1 MLLYTLY
8 QNAYREISYLD
19 KPINEK
25 FYINIT
31 NKCPCSCTFCLRQ
44 TKEMLENNSLWLKE
58 DPTANQIIEELKTYD
73 LSLVPEI
80 IFCGFGEPLEN
91 VGVVCEVAK
100 YIKDTY
106 PNIHLRVNTNGLG
119 NLVHGKDI
127 TPSLQGLI
135 DTVSI
140 SLNASNAEEYLKVTR
155 SRFGIK
161 SYDAMLEF
169 ANLAKQY
176 IPNVVL
182 SVVDII
188 GEEEINKC
196 QAICDN
202 LGVKL
207 RVRVFE
213 E

>member
-8 QNAYREISYLD
+8 KNAYREISYLNQ
-19 KPINEK
+19 PISEK

-73 LSLVPEI
+73 LKLVPEI

-91 VGVVCEVAK
+91 VDVVCEVAR
-100 YIKDTY
+100 YIKETY
-106 PNIHLRVNTNGLG
+106 PNIHIRVNTNGLG
-119 NLVHGKDI
+119 NLIHNKDI
-127 TPSLQGLI
+127 TPLLKGLV
-135 DTVSI
+135 DTISI

-155 SRFGIK
+155 SRFGIN
-161 SYDAMLEF
+161 SFDAMLEF
-169 ANLAKQY
+169 ANLAKQS